1 MKKYELTDE
10 VRIVEG
16 RKHYRIRALRDI
28 PLHPVFKGDLGGW
41 VAHEDNLSQLGSCW
55 VTDEAV
61 VSGDAHV
68 SANALVGENAHVK
81 DYARV
86 SGETI
91 VGWYAVIKDHAHV
104 EGRAI
109 VRGNSIVKDNAQ
121 VSGDADISE
130 HSVIQDSAN
139 VNGNAFTIGSAVIK
153 DHACVSGHAEI
164 ISSIVGGSAT
174 VGGEMRLS
182 YGTIVEGDTDLR
194 ENLVLS
200 SENHPIHLK
209 HDKDIYMFKNTWSSG
224 RTFCYIPESKRWHVG
239 CFTGTGDELIKK
251 AYRDSKLSGDMYKL
265 YTELVEKMEE
275 TK

>member
-209 HDKDIYMFKNTWSSG
+209 HDKDIYVFKNTWSSG
-224 RTFCYIPESKRWHVG
+224 RMFCYIPNIKLWIVG
-239 CFTGTGDELIKK
+239 YFNGTSDELVER
-251 AYRDSKLSGDMYKL
+251 AYEDSEHIGDMYKS
-265 YTELVEKMEE
+265 YVDLVEKMEE
-275 TK
+275 L